1 MISKRKILSL
11 FLFLLFFGS
20 LSIITYADTGTYTIL
35 DYSVKLTPHSDGTV
49 EIEYYQKWMVTG
61 GHIPWITIGTANR
74 NYQIDQSKNKGN
86 IRSVYSYNSSGWSGV
101 RIDLDKDYLPDETF
115 EVGFTLIQSK
125 LFYADKE
132 TYKLD
137 FTPGWYDNAITER
150 LMISIYLFA
159 PIDHVKAYPDSM
171 RIEGQE
177 VIWEKYNLGKGA
189 KYAVSI
195 SFPKTY
201 MPLVQTGT
209 LKVKKK
215 SSTKILGRL
224 KFLIVFI
231 PILSIVLLGFI
242 INIVRATIRGI
253 KYNKRRGLYFSA
265 SSFKSALKSSSG
277 GGGFGGRSSS
287 CACACASCACAC
299 ACAGGGGA
307 GCSKKI
313 NHSCPVCSDNK
324 RKK

>member
-1 MISKRKILSL
+1 MILKRKISSI
-11 FLFLLFFGS
+11 FLLLLFFAS
-20 LSIITYADTGTYTIL
+20 LSIISRADTGTYTIL

-49 EIEYYQKWMVTG
+49 EIEYYQKWLVTG
-61 GHIPWITIGTANR
+61 GHIPWITIGTANS
-74 NYQIDQSKNKGN
+74 NYRIDQSKNKGN
-86 IRSVYSYNSSGWSGV
+86 IRSINAYNSSGWSGV

-115 EVGFTLIQSK
+115 EVRFALIQSK

-132 TYKLD
+132 NYKLD

-159 PIDHVKAYPDSM
+159 PIESVKIYPEST
-171 RIEGQE
+171 RIEDQE
-177 VIWEKYNLGKGA
+177 VIWEKHNIAKGGK
-189 KYAVSI
+189 YTVSI

-201 MPLVQTGT
+201 MPLVQSDT
-209 LKVKKK
+209 LKVKEKL
-215 SSTKILGRL
+215 STKILGRL
-224 KFLIVFI
+224 KFLIVLI
-231 PILSIVLLGFI
+231 PLAFMILLALI
-242 INIVRATIRGI
+242 INVVKATMRGI
-253 KYNKRRGLYFSA
+253 KYDKKRGLYFSA

-287 CACACASCACAC
+287 CACACVSCACAC

-313 NHSCPVCSDNK
+313 NHSCPVCSNYK
-324 RKK
+324 GKK